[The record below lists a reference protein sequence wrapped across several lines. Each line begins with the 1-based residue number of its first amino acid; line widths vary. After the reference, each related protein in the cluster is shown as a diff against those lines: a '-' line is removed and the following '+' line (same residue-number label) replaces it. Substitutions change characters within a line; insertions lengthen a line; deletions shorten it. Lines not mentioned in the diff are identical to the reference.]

1 MKAIH
6 LSDLHFGREDE
17 AAIRE
22 TEAHIR
28 AEGYDVILVSGDLT
42 QSGRRHEFEAAASW
56 LSRLPGPKLLTVGNH
71 DFPVFN
77 VLERVRKPFKRFLA
91 LVHSDPDM
99 HIHRY
104 YHPLCRFVTLRTAH
118 ALQWRRDW
126 SLGAVHSKHLKR
138 SLQDLN
144 QGTEPWRIVMGHHP
158 LRDAYESP
166 VLGRVRKGD
175 DALRALHGAGAD
187 LVLSGHIHEPFFA
200 VEEPEAGFP
209 AAAGTGTISTR
220 LRNAPPSFNRL
231 LISADEIVIETVSMG
246 GGVSQIGRIS
256 KAG

>member
-28 AEGYDVILVSGDLT
+28 NGGYDVILVSGDLT
-42 QSGRRHEFEAAASW
+42 QSGKRAEFEAAAAW

-77 VLERVRKPFKRFLA
+77 VIERVRKPFKRFLA
-91 LVHSDPDM
+91 LVHSDPQM

-104 YHPLCRFVTLRTAH
+104 FHPLCRFVTLRTAH

-126 SLGAVHSKHLKR
+126 SLGAVHSRHLKR
-138 SLQDLN
+138 SVQDLRAGN
-144 QGTEPWRIVMGHHP
+144 EPWRIVMGHHP
-158 LRDAYESP
+158 LRDALNAP

-175 DALRALHGAGAD
+175 DALRALYAAGAD

-200 VEEPEAGFP
+200 GEEPYSGFP

-231 LISADEIVIETVSMG
+231 HICAREIIIETVG
-246 GGVSQIGRIS
+246 IDGTIREIGRLG
-256 KAG
+256 KPG